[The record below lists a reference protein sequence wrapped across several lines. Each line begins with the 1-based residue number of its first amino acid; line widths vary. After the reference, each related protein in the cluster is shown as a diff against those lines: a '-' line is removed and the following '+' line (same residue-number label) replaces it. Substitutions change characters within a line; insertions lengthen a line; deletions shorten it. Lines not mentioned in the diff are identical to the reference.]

1 MEFYKMNDVV
11 VGICCL
17 TDEEYKNMTIEKL
30 NGYIDGLNFFNGE
43 LLELTK
49 KYSSKDSSFF
59 VKEGN
64 EPAEYEIEFELVYT
78 LLNLVGILLSGMHVY
93 NPELLKNDYI
103 KQKYINLKEQIIYQ
117 ITENYY
123 QISLNP
129 LFYGFERFKDKTREQ
144 IQKIVKK
151 ELYEALSTFSELDKF
166 YSIAE

>member
-1 MEFYKMNDVV
+1 MDFYKMTDVV

-17 TDEEYKNMTIEKL
+17 QEDEYKNMTIEKL
-30 NGYIDGLNFFNGE
+30 NRYIDELNYFNGE

-49 KYSSKDSSFF
+49 KYSSKDNSFF

-64 EPAEYEIEFELVYT
+64 EPSEYEVEFEFIYT
-78 LLNLVGILLSGMHVY
+78 LLDLVGRLLSGMHVY
-93 NPELLKNDYI
+93 NPELLKDDYI

-123 QISLNP
+123 QVSLNP
-129 LFYGFERFKDKTREQ
+129 LFYGFERFKNKTREQ
-144 IQKIVKK
+144 IQEIVKK

-166 YSIAE
+166 YSIAK